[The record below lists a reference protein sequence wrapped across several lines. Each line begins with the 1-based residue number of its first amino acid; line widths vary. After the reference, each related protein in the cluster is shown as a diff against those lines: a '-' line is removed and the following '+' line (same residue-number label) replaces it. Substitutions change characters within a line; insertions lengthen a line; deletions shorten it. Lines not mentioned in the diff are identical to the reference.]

1 LLNKLLITSQ
11 PATFNLITCNHF
23 LEVNLE
29 ANELAHAVVEIAA
42 GKKAANILM
51 LDMREV
57 TLLADYYVL
66 CEGSSSRQI
75 RAVGDEL
82 LEKLKHAGSRLASV
96 EGTPESGWMLIDFG
110 SVIAHILSPEQ
121 RAYYQLE
128 ELWQHAPKVVRIL

>member
-1 LLNKLLITSQ
+1 
-11 PATFNLITCNHF
+11 

-29 ANELAHAVVEIAA
+29 SNELAHAVVEIAT

-66 CEGSSSRQI
+66 CDGSSGRQI
-75 RAVGDEL
+75 RAIGDEL
-82 LEKLKHAGSRLASV
+82 LEKLKHMGSRLASV